1 MSLIF
6 LTDQTHLGHCAWFW
20 PPPSYV
26 SIDKHK
32 LFNAR
37 IMDVGTEIIEF
48 EKENWLHNLQGPLQN
63 EIVGLLFQSH

>member
-1 MSLIF
+1 M
-6 LTDQTHLGHCAWFW
+6 
-20 PPPSYV
+20 

-63 EIVGLLFQSH
+63 EIVGLLFKNH